1 MSNSLF
7 QSSMRAWHIVKFGFI
22 GCLCV
27 VSGVLSTCAPI
38 RVRTRQRPCVR
49 VKRGERSR
57 ETGQIH
63 CFCSGGAAGLL
74 SNDPLENESD
84 PPDDGGFG
92 LIEGGGGGG
101 GGSEASNGVPGS
113 CAWT

>member
-7 QSSMRAWHIVKFGFI
+7 QSSMAYRKVWIYWVP
-22 GCLCV
+22 LR
-27 VSGVLSTCAPI
+27 
-38 RVRTRQRPCVR
+38 RVRRVEHVCTNPSPDEAATVCVC